1 MTASRAIWAGL
12 GLLVA
17 LTAVNLLADR
27 RTPAKPGQR
36 TTVDSSAVDS
46 ARDTVRV
53 LDSTSRHSLD
63 SLREVFRRRPIRDVV
78 RYLPGHVDT
87 DTVLIVD
94 SVTVPEHVIRET
106 VDSLA
111 TCQHDR
117 DSLTRDGS
125 LWKARTAA
133 QDEAR
138 RLCEAKPVP
147 VHPDQPSRALWA
159 SVGASAAFLSVL
171 SVFIL
176 SR

>member
-1 MTASRAIWAGL
+1 MTTSRAIWAGI

-17 LTAVNLLADR
+17 LTADNLLADR
-27 RTPAKPGQR
+27 SIPAKPGYR
-36 TTVDSSAVDS
+36 TAVDSSAVVTL
-46 ARDTVRV
+46 RDTVHV
-53 LDSTSRHSLD
+53 LDSASRRSLD
-63 SLREVFRRRPIRDVV
+63 SLRVEFKRRPIRDVV

-87 DTVLIVD
+87 DTALVVD
-94 SVTVPEHVIRET
+94 SVTVPEQVIRET
-106 VDSLA
+106 SDSLA
-111 TCQHDR
+111 TCRHDR

-147 VHPDQPSRALWA
+147 VHTEPPSRALWA
-159 SVGASAAFLSVL
+159 SVGASAALLSIL

>member
-1 MTASRAIWAGL
+1 VTTSRAIWAGL

-36 TTVDSSAVDS
+36 TTVDSSAVVTL
-46 ARDTVRV
+46 RDTVRV
-53 LDSTSRHSLD
+53 LDSASRRSLD

-87 DTVLIVD
+87 DTALVVD
-94 SVTVPEHVIRET
+94 SVTVPQQVIRET
-106 VDSLA
+106 ADSLA
-111 TCQHDR
+111 TCRHDR

-147 VHPDQPSRALWA
+147 VQPEPPSRALWA
-159 SVGASAAFLSVL
+159 GYGASAAFLSIL
-171 SVFIL
+171 SVYAAL
-176 SR
+176 K

>member
-1 MTASRAIWAGL
+1 MTRSRAIFGSM
-12 GLLVA
+12 GLLLAVFC
-17 LTAVNLLADR
+17 VNLLADR

-36 TTVDSSAVDS
+36 TAVDSSAVVTL
-46 ARDTVRV
+46 RDTVRV
-53 LDSTSRHSLD
+53 MDSASRRSLD
-63 SLREVFRRRPIRDVV
+63 SMRIEFKRRPIRDVV

-94 SVTVPEHVIRET
+94 SVTVPQQVIRET
-106 VDSLA
+106 ADSFA
-111 TCQHDR
+111 TCRHDR

-147 VHPDQPSRALWA
+147 VQPEPPSRALWA
-159 SVGASAAFLSVL
+159 SVGASAAFLSIL

>member
-1 MTASRAIWAGL
+1 MTRSRAIFGAL
-12 GLLVA
+12 GLLLA
-17 LTAVNLLADR
+17 IIAVNLLADR

-46 ARDTVRV
+46 TRDTVHV
-53 LDSTSRHSLD
+53 LDSASRRSLD
-63 SLREVFRRRPIRDVV
+63 SLRIEFKRRPIRDVV

-87 DTVLIVD
+87 DTVLVVD
-94 SVTVPEHVIRET
+94 SVTVPQQVIRET
-106 VDSLA
+106 ADSLS
-111 TCQHDR
+111 TCRHDR
-117 DSLTRDGS
+117 DSLARDGS

-147 VHPDQPSRALWA
+147 VHPEPPSRALWA
-159 SVGASAAFLSVL
+159 SVGASAALLSVL
-171 SVFIL
+171 SIVIL